1 MVKYDSLGIFIDN
14 SVLLNKIPLK
24 FYNKNG
30 IKPQGHTGEEIIA
43 VAIAKM
49 YVRRKERR
57 MVVTDLFGQKKG
69 SGSGK
74 KTSKKQNSLLHK
86 APGPE
91 RTCTCKV
98 LVVGAG
104 IRTKTRKIA

>member
-1 MVKYDSLGIFIDN
+1 
-14 SVLLNKIPLK
+14 
-24 FYNKNG
+24 
-30 IKPQGHTGEEIIA
+30 
-43 VAIAKM
+43 
-49 YVRRKERR
+49 